1 MSQTRPVPNPNF
13 WDFGFR
19 VRFWFLPAKIFA
31 GFRISLH
38 GHNVKPVMQF
48 SSQLIYPGTESM
60 INVKPTISYTTKN
73 AISTFSPNERGCY
86 VDEEIEL
93 NFLTKRFHGLGY
105 RFEMNN
111 CLIDEGIRDIIW
123 KCRCIPMF
131 IATYQ
136 VPNYFAFIPVC
147 TGKKLYCANTRAK
160 SLGNMEDIAKKD
172 DIFDHEALESPEL
185 IGNISK
191 PSSINCL
198 PACTVQDNSNQM
210 SIAPY
215 PQKQNFFYQ
224 KKFCDVASHVWI
236 ATCNSH
242 NFCPGCNNNRRILID
257 QEQPNLCST
266 LEDFDEYFGI
276 NSTCDRWPNNYLE
289 KFDGPNTTL
298 RDELYEYGKQNLAL
312 IHVMIQSP
320 YVTKIKRDVAMT
332 FTSYVAN
339 TGGLLGLCLGFS
351 FISLV
356 EILFWVCCCCLRQ
369 VKG

>member
-1 MSQTRPVPNPNF
+1 
-13 WDFGFR
+13 
-19 VRFWFLPAKIFA
+19 
-31 GFRISLH
+31 
-38 GHNVKPVMQF
+38 MQF

-191 PSSINCL
+191 PSSIDCL

-356 EILFWVCCCCLRQ
+356 EILFWVCCCLRQ